1 MLLLC
6 LIAEPKTRDLST
18 QNIYLHSILLHL
30 LEEDNVLLLELVE
43 GDPHGGPDDVREAAE
58 GDHLLVLV
66 HHDVH
71 TPADID
77 IIDSPGCR

>member
-1 MLLLC
+1 M
-6 LIAEPKTRDLST
+6 
-18 QNIYLHSILLHL
+18 IYLHRTFKLISILLHL

-43 GDPHGGPDDVREAAE
+43 CDPHGRPDDVREAAE
-58 GDHLLVLV
+58 GDHLLMLV

-77 IIDSPGCR
+77 IVDSPGCR